1 MKKIVFIFVLVLS
14 LFLGGCDQIGV
25 HIKFDDLSSINK
37 IEITEYDVSDGNI
50 INYITLN
57 DMEVINS
64 ISDNFTS
71 LEIKKIF
78 DTNVPTDI
86 NIVIKYN
93 FTFFSVD
100 DKVKIIGITA
110 NNWIEYQD
118 HFYSIEQ
125 GVIDFNYIDN
135 LFEKRYALTIHKD
148 NDYILQG
155 IKENYKAGE
164 EVEVKMIYEEE
175 IITYVFLNSELL
187 GTLNDANSVKF
198 NMPEKDSTLVLTHT
212 NQPLYKVSV
221 IDNFDL
227 LLVPLKEYYYIGET
241 VKVVTKFLSGARI
254 DAQVDEHILE
264 VKESEAYVYYGY
276 EFIMPAKDVELIILY
291 NGFCIPEDNNLN
303 NDDVENIDGTYT
315 VELIANLNYNS
326 NEVKSLIIKE
336 DVLYLAS
343 DDKEYKK
350 IGIFKHFE
358 DEMKLSQIINREKLS
373 FKNEESEKIVQ
384 KLLTKDCAY
393 SIAIVAIP
401 EFAPGYIL
409 IELDNQLYYIY
420 MESNISEINSI
431 AIFKLNE

>member
-1 MKKIVFIFVLVLS
+1 MKKIVCIFVLVLS
-14 LFLGGCDQIGV
+14 LFLGGCDQIEV

-71 LEIKKIF
+71 LEIKKNF
-78 DTNVPTDI
+78 DTNVPTDT

-93 FTFFSVD
+93 FIFFSVD

-125 GVIDFNYIDN
+125 GVIDFNYINN
-135 LFEKRYALTIHKD
+135 LFEKRFILTIHKD

-164 EVEVKMIYEEE
+164 EVEVKMIYEDE

-187 GTLNDANSVKF
+187 GTLNGDNSVKF
-198 NMPEKDSTLVLTHT
+198 NMPEKDSILVLTHT

-254 DAQVDEHILE
+254 DAQVDEQTLE

-303 NDDVENIDGTYT
+303 NDDVENIDGTYI

-326 NEVKSLIIKE
+326 NEV
-336 DVLYLAS
+336 
-343 DDKEYKK
+343 
-350 IGIFKHFE
+350 
-358 DEMKLSQIINREKLS
+358 
-373 FKNEESEKIVQ
+373 
-384 KLLTKDCAY
+384 
-393 SIAIVAIP
+393 
-401 EFAPGYIL
+401 
-409 IELDNQLYYIY
+409 
-420 MESNISEINSI
+420 ISY
-431 AIFKLNE
+431 